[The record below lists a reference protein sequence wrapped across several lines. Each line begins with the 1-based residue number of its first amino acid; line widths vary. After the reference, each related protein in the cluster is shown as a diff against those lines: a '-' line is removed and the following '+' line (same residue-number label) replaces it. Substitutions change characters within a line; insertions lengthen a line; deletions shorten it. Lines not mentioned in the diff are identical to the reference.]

1 MYKPQN
7 SMPLESYQVVS
18 PADNQTSFL
27 SGQTI
32 RMTIPRN
39 IGFFDPHTSRLRVQC
54 SVANMNYKM
63 CFVDSVASLIDM
75 VRISVGGVVL
85 QEVTEYATLHKVIT
99 DYSESTAIGQRRA
112 IASGRVDYSHD
123 FIGYT
128 QAPAA
133 GSNRIN
139 AANGAK
145 SVSSGCY
152 RGQPLNG
159 DASTSIAASAKICKF
174 ELDLAGIGLFELLKV
189 VPCIAI
195 GDIMIEIRL
204 VNNDADALKVLPSTA
219 VPVAGLTWTAGQ
231 PVLTIPLANVSANF
245 SNLAD
250 CPYAVGMILSACR
263 NDTGALTRTT
273 AAGNAYTIQT
283 ITQNDT
289 TGAFTITF
297 TGNIAA
303 GDSTANVAAS
313 TCCVITAGSDGNAA
327 PAATTNF
334 VINRCDLL
342 LNVIR
347 PPQQYMESM
356 ARKVAAGEM
365 MLDLNNYTTY
375 RDTLQPAIKLQ
386 TINIPS
392 FVSRAKAVMCVPRL
406 VQNPAYTIN
415 GATDRNVR
423 GQWGPGNTNN
433 NGVWDGGLENYR
445 WQVGEKYYPNQ
456 PVELDQMLGGYHFSA
471 QHIVELEKCLANQT
485 SIPTR
490 NLLSAKQNFVI
501 GRALSKHGSSVNLEK
516 GIRCYLEYNNVA
528 DPRAACDV
536 VTFVNHINRVL
547 ITPEGIEVL
556 S

>member
-1 MYKPQN
+1 
-7 SMPLESYQVVS
+7 MPYIGTS
-18 PADNQTSFL
+18 PSQGVRRVHTYTATANQT
-27 SGQTI
+27 
-32 RMTIPRN
+32 
-39 IGFFDPHTSRLRVQC
+39 
-54 SVANMNYKM
+54 
-63 CFVDSVASLIDM
+63 
-75 VRISVGGVVL
+75 
-85 QEVTEYATLHKVIT
+85 
-99 DYSESTAIGQRRA
+99 
-112 IASGRVDYSHD
+112 
-123 FIGYT
+123 
-128 QAPAA
+128 
-133 GSNRIN
+133 
-139 AANGAK
+139 
-145 SVSSGCY
+145 
-152 RGQPLNG
+152 
-159 DASTSIAASAKICKF
+159 
-174 ELDLAGIGLFELLKV
+174 
-189 VPCIAI
+189 
-195 GDIMIEIRL
+195 
-204 VNNDADALKVLPSTA
+204 
-219 VPVAGLTWTAGQ
+219 
-231 PVLTIPLANVSANF
+231 
-245 SNLAD
+245 
-250 CPYAVGMILSACR
+250 
-263 NDTGALTRTT
+263 
-273 AAGNAYTIQT
+273 
-283 ITQNDT
+283 
-289 TGAFTITF
+289 TF
-297 TGNIAA
+297 TGAGAEGATLSYKDSNFVDVYQNGVKLGDADYTATSGTSIVLGTGATVSDLVVIVAYDVFSAADTVSKADGGQFDGNIVMA
-303 GDSTANVAAS
+303 GTVSVTGTSTLTGNVAAS
-313 TCCVITAGSDGNAA
+313 TCCVITAGADGNAA

-528 DPRAACDV
+528 DPRAPCDV